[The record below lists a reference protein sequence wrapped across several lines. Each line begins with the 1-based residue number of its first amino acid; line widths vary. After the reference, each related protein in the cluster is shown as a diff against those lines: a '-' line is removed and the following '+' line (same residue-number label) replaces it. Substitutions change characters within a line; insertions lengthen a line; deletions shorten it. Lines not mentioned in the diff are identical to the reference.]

1 MAIITYPPEFVEK
14 IDPKFHIESSAIT
27 KTMLREISK
36 TPLAGVYAV
45 DGSGKEF
52 AATIL
57 DIYKGLLVM
66 KPETEPLGGL
76 SGIIGSS
83 QIVVACN
90 ENSKMQFLSSD
101 FRMHEDGQLLT
112 CALPQDLHV
121 IQRRTEFRTNVPSDD
136 KFNFVLSLGAGQ
148 ELLAK
153 VIDISDIG
161 ILLDIRLGATEV
173 EVGRYWHSG
182 YFEREKSRSGSH
194 IDLIIRNVRP
204 GKALDRIRAGCEL
217 YNPSK
222 NALKD
227 FESTRSAI
235 ENARVAGRLNRWY
248 VTASWCV

>member
-1 MAIITYPPEFVEK
+1 MPIITYPPELVDK
-14 IDPKFHIESSAIT
+14 IDPKFHIEHAAIA

-36 TPLAGVYAV
+36 TPLAGVYAI
-45 DGSGKEF
+45 DGSGAEF
-52 AATIL
+52 AATVL
-57 DIYKGLLVM
+57 DIYKGLLVL
-66 KPETEPLGGL
+66 KPESEPPKGF
-76 SGIIGSS
+76 SSIIGTS

-101 FRMHEDGQLLT
+101 FRMHEDGSLIT
-112 CALPQDLHV
+112 CSLPQELTV
-121 IQRRTEFRTNVPSDD
+121 IQRRKEFRTLGPSDEL
-136 KFNFVLSLGAGQ
+136 FNFVLSLGAGQ

-153 VIDISDIG
+153 VADVSDHG
-161 ILLDIRLGATEV
+161 ILLDIRLGAAEV

-182 YFEREKSRSGSH
+182 YFERQKSRSGG

-227 FESTRSAI
+227 FESTRNAI
-235 ENARVAGRLNRWY
+235 ENARVQGRLNRWY
-248 VTASWCV
+248 AAASWCE